1 MSYTLIIL
9 VDGQRVS
16 SNINASA
23 EDVATLCELQGPDLW
38 DFTTA
43 LKLTGKA
50 LDVRND
56 GYGAVVTIAHE
67 EI

>member
-1 MSYTLIIL
+1 MKYTLMIL
-9 VDGQRVS
+9 IDGVLAYTD
-16 SNINASA
+16 NG
-23 EDVATLCELQGPDLW
+23 VTLNEIPERYELKGPDLW

-50 LDVRND
+50 MDVFRD
-56 GYGAVVTIAHE
+56 AYGVIVTIAHE

>member
-1 MSYTLIIL
+1 MKYTLVVLI
-9 VDGQRVS
+9 DGALAYTRNGV
-16 SNINASA
+16 
-23 EDVATLCELQGPDLW
+23 TLNGIPEKCELKGPDLW

-50 LDVRND
+50 MDVFRD
-56 GYGAVVTIAHE
+56 AHGVIVTIAHE